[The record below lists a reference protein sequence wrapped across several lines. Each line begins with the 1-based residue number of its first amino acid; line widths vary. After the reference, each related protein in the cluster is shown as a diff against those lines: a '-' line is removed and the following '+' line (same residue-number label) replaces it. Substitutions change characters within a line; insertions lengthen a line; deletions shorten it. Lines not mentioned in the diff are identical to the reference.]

1 MFPIVSFFER
11 RIVGSQIEMERFF
24 SLANIRTN
32 LKKCCFQS
40 NNLKI
45 LIFVNKS
52 WPNDAT
58 MGCKA
63 RNNSIKLINFELD
76 LVQELD
82 EFESSFEWDEVKETW
97 FDVFC
102 VIYLSNVITYFV

>member
-1 MFPIVSFFER
+1 
-11 RIVGSQIEMERFF
+11 
-24 SLANIRTN
+24 
-32 LKKCCFQS
+32 
-40 NNLKI
+40 
-45 LIFVNKS
+45 
-52 WPNDAT
+52 
-58 MGCKA
+58 
-63 RNNSIKLINFELD
+63 LINFELD